1 MANDCV
7 MKPIRIAN
15 FNRHFSRR
23 AGGAES
29 YAVSL
34 VEGLASRRLA
44 DGTPEFDVHVWSQT
58 RQHNDPN
65 VTYHKVPGPL
75 THPRWINQLVFA
87 AYTWWKTK
95 SNFDIVHSHENTWH
109 GHVQTVQ
116 VRPIRFH
123 LLEERTGWRLWLR
136 WFKIATS
143 PRLAF
148 YVWLEGARMK
158 ALPARVHVAG
168 SQLLKNQMLAAY
180 PHLDANIPIILPGV
194 GAPNMAL
201 DKAAALMQIGLPAS
215 VTVDTQLILF
225 VGNDYARKGLPALL
239 ASLAL
244 VQAKQDVACR
254 AHLLVI
260 GNAAQIP
267 KFQLMAAEHGI
278 AEYVHFVGPQSD
290 MSLVYRAASMMVHPT
305 LEDGFAMVV
314 LEAMSY
320 GLPIVVSSQRYCG
333 ISQFLQHGEDA
344 LVLDDPHDSAA
355 MAAAINRVQSEPRL
369 AKALS
374 DAGLRFAAQYS
385 WDAVVDAYIDI
396 YQSVIRQSRPPHC

>member
-1 MANDCV
+1 
-7 MKPIRIAN
+7 MKPIRVAN
-15 FNRHFSRR
+15 LNRHFSRK

-29 YAVSL
+29 YAVSV

-44 DGTPEFDVHVWSQT
+44 DGTPEFDVHVFSQT

-75 THPRWINQLVFA
+75 THPRWINQLLFA
-87 AYTWWKTK
+87 TYTWWKTRTK
-95 SNFDIVHSHENTWH
+95 FDIVHSHENTWH
-109 GHVQTVQ
+109 GNVQTVQ

-123 LLEERTGWRLWLR
+123 LLDGLTGWRLWLR

-148 YVWLEGARMK
+148 YVWLEGARMR
-158 ALPARVHVAG
+158 ARPGRTVVTVSG
-168 SQLLKNQMLAAY
+168 LLLEQTWAAY
-180 PHLDANIPIILPGV
+180 PHLPQDVPMILPAV
-194 GAPNMAL
+194 GTPHLVLGRREAKSRLN
-201 DKAAALMQIGLPAS
+201 LPQDD
-215 VTVDTQLILF
+215 TVVLF

-239 ASLAL
+239 AALSALQPSMHLAC
-244 VQAKQDVACR
+244 VGSPQT
-254 AHLLVI
+254 
-260 GNAAQIP
+260 IP
-267 KFQLMAAEHGI
+267 QFELMATQLGVTQR
-278 AEYVHFVGPQSD
+278 VHFLGSLSD
-290 MSLVYRAASMMVHPT
+290 MSLAYRAADMLVHPT
-305 LEDGFAMVV
+305 LEDSFAMVV

-320 GLPIVVSSQRYCG
+320 GLPVVVSSQRYCG

-355 MAAAINRVQSEPRL
+355 IAAAINRVQTEPNL

-374 DAGLRFAAQYS
+374 NAGLRFAAQYS
-385 WDAVVDAYIDI
+385 WEAVVDAYIDI